1 MQRHKIWL
9 PDVFYYRFTQEL
21 MEVQRS
27 TMCQMFDEFV
37 GGANPSCALRAFDC
51 HGAPQLANK
60 RCMGRMVS
68 VLEGGYSRDAL
79 SKGISRH
86 VGAMLGV
93 SEADS
98 KLGHQRARASLSP
111 SLHTRTPPPDS
122 KAGPAAAAGQ
132 RTRTG
137 GLVSRLIPT
146 RTAATAPVD
155 RTGGPSL
162 VSTRSRGRPAVN
174 ANANADANAGPTPAT
189 AAGTAASVKGTV
201 ATPAADRNAAP
212 AAAGTATAPR
222 TRGRPAA
229 ARTVGQRGSTMPA
242 AVASPPRAAPQ
253 TPTANLQA
261 VSSET
266 ELVIGELTASPPPVE
281 AIAVTEEAR
290 EKLRELVQNPNSAA
304 E

>member
-1 MQRHKIWL
+1 
-9 PDVFYYRFTQEL
+9 
-21 MEVQRS
+21 
-27 TMCQMFDEFV
+27 
-37 GGANPSCALRAFDC
+37 
-51 HGAPQLANK
+51 
-60 RCMGRMVS
+60 MVS

-111 SLHTRTPPPDS
+111 SLYARTPPPDS

-137 GLVSRLIPT
+137 GLVNRLIPA

-162 VSTRSRGRPAVN
+162 VTTRSRGRPAANANASASAN
-174 ANANADANAGPTPAT
+174 ANANANANAGPAPAVAAAAAAAAGAT
-189 AAGTAASVKGTV
+189 ASAKATA
-201 ATPAADRNAAP
+201 ATPAADRTAAP

-229 ARTVGQRGSTMPA
+229 ARTVGPAGVATPA

-266 ELVIGELTASPPPVE
+266 VLVSSELTASPPPVE

-290 EKLRELVQNPNSAA
+290 EKLRELVQNPNAAA